1 MMCFSISVVH
11 YLCKIVI
18 PFLCLIFSSY
28 LHCEWKTAEELER
41 GDKRIHQKL
50 KRYYMKKTQS
60 QNMFSEVIV
69 FNE

>member
-1 MMCFSISVVH
+1 M
-11 YLCKIVI
+11 